1 MITVAIVSP
10 SRSLEPISKVIEEHD
25 FGCEFHKY
33 IYNELSDIDWIYA
46 DCKDN
51 CDVIFYSGELGTT
64 ISKTDSQTSISPVPL
79 PLTVPRISSP
89 SSSITRWSIRRPPLI
104 GSL

>member
-46 DCKDN
+46 DCKDKG
-51 CDVIFYSGELGTT
+51 YSLQGHLEMNPRM
-64 ISKTDSQTSISPVPL
+64 TD
-79 PLTVPRISSP
+79 
-89 SSSITRWSIRRPPLI
+89 
-104 GSL
+104 